1 MTHKKTDAEMKFTNF
16 YTKVIIILLIVT
28 GYSSSPIG
36 ILVPENV
43 PFTDRQTVC
52 KTTYKIIK
60 ETVYLKTEV
69 KNCHEL
75 CNSEF
80 VDVPVHT
87 DVEVPIKLCH
97 IL

>member
-1 MTHKKTDAEMKFTNF
+1 MNFNTF
-16 YTKVIIILLIVT
+16 YTIVIIILLIVT
-28 GYSSSPIG
+28 GYYSSPID

-43 PFTDRQTVC
+43 PFTDRQTLC
-52 KTTYKIIK
+52 KTSYKIIK
-60 ETVYLKTEV
+60 EIVYLKKEV

-80 VDVPVHT
+80 VDVPVQT
-87 DVEVPIKLCH
+87 EVEVPIKLCH

>member
-1 MTHKKTDAEMKFTNF
+1 MKFTNF
-16 YTKVIIILLIVT
+16 YTIVIIILLIIT

-43 PFTDRQTVC
+43 PFTDRRTLC

-75 CNSEF
+75 CTSEF
-80 VDVPVHT
+80 VDVPVQKE
-87 DVEVPIKLCH
+87 VEVPIKLCH